1 MTWLQRFRVRHY
13 VENSIWI
20 VPTLSIFAALVAV
33 WLLHVVGERLGWV
46 SNIRPNTALTLL
58 STMASSLFTFIVF
71 VSTALLVALQL
82 ASAQLTPRFIV
93 LVFRSQSV
101 KIALAVFVFSFT
113 FTLSTLVRIKTTV
126 PLLTSYMAGYGSLV
140 SLGLFLFLMDGVGKA
155 LRPSGALSQV
165 AELGCKV
172 VQTVYPLRIGGAVK
186 PESEYISALEPETT
200 YTISNPHDGVV
211 LAFETQGLVAL
222 ATSVDCVIELVPQIG
237 DFVVGEDPLFRLSPG
252 KRPIPAE
259 TLYRHIAFG
268 KERELEEDPAFAFR
282 ILVDI
287 ALKALSPAINDPTSA
302 VLAIDQIHHLLRN
315 VGQRRLDNRR
325 VHDAEGQLRLVYR
338 TPAWEDFVQLSVTE
352 IRQFGANSIQV
363 ARRLRAMLE
372 NLIDTLPKERAL
384 PLRRELTL
392 LQRSVEHSF
401 SEPEDKAMA
410 DIGDLQGLGSWQA
423 YQQDSGIADR
433 SH

>member
-1 MTWLQRFRVRHY
+1 MTWLQRFRIRHY

-33 WLLHVVGERLGWV
+33 SCLHSIDERLGWI
-46 SNIRPNTALTLL
+46 SNIRPDPALTLL

-82 ASAQLTPRFIV
+82 ASAQLTPRFIG
-93 LVFRSQSV
+93 LVFRSHSIKV
-101 KIALAVFVFSFT
+101 ALATFVFSFT

-126 PLLTSYMAGYGSLV
+126 PFLTSYLAGYGCLV

-155 LRPSGALSQV
+155 LRPSGALTKVS
-165 AELGCKV
+165 ELGRKV
-172 VQTVYPLRIGGAVK
+172 VQTVYPLRIGGSVK
-186 PESEYISALEPETT
+186 PESEYISPLEPEPT
-200 YTISNPHDGVV
+200 YTISNSHDGVV

-222 ATSVDCVIELVPQIG
+222 ATSADCVIELVPQIG
-237 DFVVGEDPLFRLSPG
+237 DFVASEDPLFRITQG

-268 KERELEEDPAFAFR
+268 KGRELEHDPAFAFR

-315 VGQRRLDNRR
+315 VGQRRLDNGRI
-325 VHDAEGQLRLVYR
+325 HDAEGQLRLVYR
-338 TPAWEDFVQLSVTE
+338 TPDWEDFVQLSATE

-372 NLIDTLPKERAL
+372 DLIDTLPKERAL
-384 PLRRELTL
+384 PLRRQLTL

-410 DIGDLQGLGSWQA
+410 DIGDLQGLGSGQD
-423 YQQDSGIADR
+423 YQQNSNIADR
-433 SH
+433 FH